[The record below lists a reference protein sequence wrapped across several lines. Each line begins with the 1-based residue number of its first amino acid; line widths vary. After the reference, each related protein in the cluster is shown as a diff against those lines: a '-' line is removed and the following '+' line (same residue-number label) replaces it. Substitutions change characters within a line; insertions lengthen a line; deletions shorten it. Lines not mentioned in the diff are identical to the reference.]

1 MPTVRPRYQITETD
15 DIALAVDIG
24 CRTWPHESRSDVMRR
39 LILIGAQRIS
49 ESPLERALEIETALA
64 QLSELADDYPPGYLA
79 DLRGEWRDRA
89 TP

>member
-1 MPTVRPRYQITETD
+1 
-15 DIALAVDIG
+15 
-24 CRTWPHESRSDVMRR
+24 MRR